1 MDSILEN
8 LYVSRELQAILFAS
22 ICSKYKITR
31 TEVLILLL
39 LKNNVL
45 ITATDIVNK
54 LKIAK
59 SHVSTSV
66 RDLEQRGYVNSSF
79 EGNNHR
85 SIHLQLCDNALDIVL
100 AGENIQNKFISIL
113 CNGFS
118 EDELQTLKQYVQR
131 MSLNANEYINKK
143 ASRLTDEGE
152 QL

>member
-1 MDSILEN
+1 MDSIFEN

-31 TEVLILLL
+31 TELLILLL

-66 RDLEQRGYVNSSF
+66 RDL
-79 EGNNHR
+79 
-85 SIHLQLCDNALDIVL
+85 DNA
-100 AGENIQNKFISIL
+100 G
-113 CNGFS
+113 
-118 EDELQTLKQYVQR
+118 
-131 MSLNANEYINKK
+131 M
-143 ASRLTDEGE
+143 
-152 QL
+152 